1 MVMTAAGGEGHLW
14 VWLCLLFASAG
25 VFHHAGIKIP
35 FFAFFG
41 HDSGIRTKEAPKNM
55 LVAMVIAA
63 ALCIFNGSFPGTLYS
78 LLPYP
83 VDYVPYTLTHVMAQ
97 TQLLFFS
104 ALAFACLMLT
114 GLYPPELR
122 SVNLDFDWVYRSAN
136 RCVVVG
142 LMFHL
147 ETLAAE
153 APARFMARLLVPVW
167 RLQGLPPDAVER
179 KREKL
184 SQTVISGLY
193 PVGVTACLAVLMLA
207 LLFFF

>member
-1 MVMTAAGGEGHLW
+1 
-14 VWLCLLFASAG
+14 
-25 VFHHAGIKIP
+25 
-35 FFAFFG
+35 
-41 HDSGIRTKEAPKNM
+41 
-55 LVAMVIAA
+55 
-63 ALCIFNGSFPGTLYS
+63 
-78 LLPYP
+78 
-83 VDYVPYTLTHVMAQ
+83 
-97 TQLLFFS
+97 
-104 ALAFACLMLT
+104 
-114 GLYPPELR
+114 
-122 SVNLDFDWVYRSAN
+122 
-136 RCVVVG
+136 
-142 LMFHL
+142 MFHL